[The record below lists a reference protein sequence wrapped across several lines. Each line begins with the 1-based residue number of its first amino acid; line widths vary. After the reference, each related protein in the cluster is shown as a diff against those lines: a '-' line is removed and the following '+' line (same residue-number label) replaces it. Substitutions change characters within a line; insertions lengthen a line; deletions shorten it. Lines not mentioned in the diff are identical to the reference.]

1 MAQAATPAQLPAPAA
16 AAAAAASSSRA
27 RKARDLDAE
36 APVWASRYRGQFY
49 EGDQR
54 RWLRKR
60 IAGGENSVRE
70 GEEEEALTFTLARA
84 LTLTTDPYAPA
95 PDH

>member
-1 MAQAATPAQLPAPAA
+1 M
-16 AAAAAASSSRA
+16 
-27 RKARDLDAE
+27 
-36 APVWASRYRGQFY
+36 WASRYRGQFY

-60 IAGGENSVRE
+60 IAGGENSERE

-84 LTLTTDPYAPA
+84 LTLTTDPCAPA